1 MGREDGGGDEE
12 EGMGLEMRDLDL
24 GERRKKEEGEKGVMY
39 DDDSFDWRS
48 DEEGVEEG
56 EVLMDEDE
64 EGEGEEE
71 EEEGSEESELGLGK
85 YFWKS
90 GVGIRRW

>member
-1 MGREDGGGDEE
+1 
-12 EGMGLEMRDLDL
+12 MGLEMRDLDL
-24 GERRKKEEGEKGVMY
+24 GERRKKEVGVMRY
-39 DDDSFDWRS
+39 DDSFDWSS

-56 EVLMDEDE
+56 EVMMDEDE
-64 EGEGEEE
+64 EGE